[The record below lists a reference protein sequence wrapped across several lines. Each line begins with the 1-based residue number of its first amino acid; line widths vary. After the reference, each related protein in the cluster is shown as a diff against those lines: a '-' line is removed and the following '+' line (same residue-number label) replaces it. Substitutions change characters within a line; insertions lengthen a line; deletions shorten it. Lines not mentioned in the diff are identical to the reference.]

1 MTVQICRAATGP
13 TACYAQ
19 RELKRYLRKYSGAAF
34 GKGAELTFRLEVD
47 ESLPAHCY
55 GWRWEESSLTLRG
68 GSESALLCC
77 VYQLLSQLGVCFST
91 EGDFL
96 KKPFALGSLPESQD
110 FSPYCRYRGV
120 RQHINFPM
128 DISAYPLGKAKEYI
142 RRLARMGMN
151 AITFHSYNGQWH
163 PYHKGEERVPAG
175 HFFYGQRHAVPAD
188 PELAAAVDNRRA
200 FCIPEVEAI
209 LEEPD
214 KRERFAVYWLGQ
226 VMDTAKE
233 AGMRLTLSVECQ
245 ESTPLEEEK
254 SMVRE
259 VLALYPQIDVL
270 ELITPEGG
278 GDNSQ
283 PLSSPEAAALCRE
296 LFGGGAAE
304 AALQSLRQEGREP
317 WGEVP
322 SAALDGTLRSVKQI
336 WRMWQCRQEWLG
348 DKELQVGL
356 YVTCKESLRVAKAF
370 MNQIFPAELGYTF
383 LPAHG
388 ALAVAD
394 AVAYMGVHA
403 AELQKT
409 MLYSWVEFDGNMYVQ
424 QNSCGGIQALLEY
437 CRRESGGAS
446 IHGICFNHWRTAE
459 NSLTLSYA
467 AQASGAFLPA
477 RDFYRQYAAEYAIG
491 QPETFVELM
500 SQLEEL
506 DIFNRDN
513 LFNVGF
519 CYLGCWL
526 NPKGLGWIRRWERSA
541 LEHSI
546 QTYQR
551 LGEQLAA
558 CLAAT
563 ESPWGLGCLRLW
575 ENRCACSVE
584 HLRAIEELEAI
595 AAFTGDAHP
604 ERLGEAEKA
613 QVRRHCAQ
621 ALAHSQAYQRLH
633 LEKMPDRGCQGT
645 LVSYWA
651 TIPVYI
657 DHVLQYFAEGER
669 ECPHQPLTLDAPPPP
684 DTAFFS

>member
-13 TACYAQ
+13 TACYAE

-34 GKGAELTFRLEVD
+34 GEGAELTFRLEVD

-55 GWRWEESSLTLRG
+55 GWRREESSLTLRG

-96 KKPFALGSLPESQD
+96 KKPFALASLPESRD
-110 FSPYCRYRGV
+110 FAPYCRYRGV

-128 DISAYPLGKAKEYI
+128 DISAYPLGEAKEYI

-226 VMDTAKE
+226 VVDTAKE
-233 AGMRLTLSVECQ
+233 VGMRLTLSVECQ

-296 LFGGGAAE
+296 LFGGEAAE

-322 SAALDGTLRSVKQI
+322 S
-336 WRMWQCRQEWLG
+336 
-348 DKELQVGL
+348 
-356 YVTCKESLRVAKAF
+356 
-370 MNQIFPAELGYTF
+370 
-383 LPAHG
+383 
-388 ALAVAD
+388 
-394 AVAYMGVHA
+394 
-403 AELQKT
+403 
-409 MLYSWVEFDGNMYVQ
+409 
-424 QNSCGGIQALLEY
+424 
-437 CRRESGGAS
+437 
-446 IHGICFNHWRTAE
+446 TA
-459 NSLTLSYA
+459 
-467 AQASGAFLPA
+467 
-477 RDFYRQYAAEYAIG
+477 
-491 QPETFVELM
+491 
-500 SQLEEL
+500 
-506 DIFNRDN
+506 
-513 LFNVGF
+513 
-519 CYLGCWL
+519 
-526 NPKGLGWIRRWERSA
+526 
-541 LEHSI
+541 
-546 QTYQR
+546 
-551 LGEQLAA
+551 
-558 CLAAT
+558 
-563 ESPWGLGCLRLW
+563 
-575 ENRCACSVE
+575 
-584 HLRAIEELEAI
+584 
-595 AAFTGDAHP
+595 
-604 ERLGEAEKA
+604 
-613 QVRRHCAQ
+613 
-621 ALAHSQAYQRLH
+621 
-633 LEKMPDRGCQGT
+633 
-645 LVSYWA
+645 
-651 TIPVYI
+651 
-657 DHVLQYFAEGER
+657 
-669 ECPHQPLTLDAPPPP
+669 LDAPPPP

>member
-13 TACYAQ
+13 TACYAE

-34 GKGAELTFRLEVD
+34 GEGAELTFRLEVD

-55 GWRWEESSLTLRG
+55 GWRREESSLTLRG

-77 VYQLLSQLGVCFST
+77 VYQLLSQLGVCFSP

-96 KKPFALGSLPESQD
+96 KNPFALASLPESRD
-110 FSPYCRYRGV
+110 FSPYCRYRGI

-163 PYHKGEERVPAG
+163 PYHKGEERVPPG

-200 FCIPEVEAI
+200 FSIPEVEAI

-322 SAALDGTLRSVKQI
+322 S
-336 WRMWQCRQEWLG
+336 
-348 DKELQVGL
+348 
-356 YVTCKESLRVAKAF
+356 
-370 MNQIFPAELGYTF
+370 
-383 LPAHG
+383 
-388 ALAVAD
+388 
-394 AVAYMGVHA
+394 
-403 AELQKT
+403 
-409 MLYSWVEFDGNMYVQ
+409 
-424 QNSCGGIQALLEY
+424 
-437 CRRESGGAS
+437 
-446 IHGICFNHWRTAE
+446 TA
-459 NSLTLSYA
+459 
-467 AQASGAFLPA
+467 
-477 RDFYRQYAAEYAIG
+477 
-491 QPETFVELM
+491 
-500 SQLEEL
+500 
-506 DIFNRDN
+506 
-513 LFNVGF
+513 
-519 CYLGCWL
+519 
-526 NPKGLGWIRRWERSA
+526 
-541 LEHSI
+541 
-546 QTYQR
+546 
-551 LGEQLAA
+551 
-558 CLAAT
+558 
-563 ESPWGLGCLRLW
+563 
-575 ENRCACSVE
+575 
-584 HLRAIEELEAI
+584 
-595 AAFTGDAHP
+595 
-604 ERLGEAEKA
+604 
-613 QVRRHCAQ
+613 
-621 ALAHSQAYQRLH
+621 
-633 LEKMPDRGCQGT
+633 
-645 LVSYWA
+645 
-651 TIPVYI
+651 
-657 DHVLQYFAEGER
+657 
-669 ECPHQPLTLDAPPPP
+669 LDAPPPP

>member
-34 GKGAELTFRLEVD
+34 GEGAELTFRLEVD

-55 GWRWEESSLTLRG
+55 GWRWEESALTLRG

-188 PELAAAVDNRRA
+188 PELTAAVDNRRT

-254 SMVRE
+254 AMVRE

-270 ELITPEGG
+270 ELITPEVG

-322 SAALDGTLRSVKQI
+322 S
-336 WRMWQCRQEWLG
+336 
-348 DKELQVGL
+348 
-356 YVTCKESLRVAKAF
+356 
-370 MNQIFPAELGYTF
+370 
-383 LPAHG
+383 
-388 ALAVAD
+388 
-394 AVAYMGVHA
+394 
-403 AELQKT
+403 
-409 MLYSWVEFDGNMYVQ
+409 
-424 QNSCGGIQALLEY
+424 
-437 CRRESGGAS
+437 
-446 IHGICFNHWRTAE
+446 TA
-459 NSLTLSYA
+459 
-467 AQASGAFLPA
+467 
-477 RDFYRQYAAEYAIG
+477 
-491 QPETFVELM
+491 
-500 SQLEEL
+500 
-506 DIFNRDN
+506 
-513 LFNVGF
+513 
-519 CYLGCWL
+519 
-526 NPKGLGWIRRWERSA
+526 
-541 LEHSI
+541 
-546 QTYQR
+546 
-551 LGEQLAA
+551 
-558 CLAAT
+558 
-563 ESPWGLGCLRLW
+563 
-575 ENRCACSVE
+575 
-584 HLRAIEELEAI
+584 
-595 AAFTGDAHP
+595 
-604 ERLGEAEKA
+604 
-613 QVRRHCAQ
+613 
-621 ALAHSQAYQRLH
+621 
-633 LEKMPDRGCQGT
+633 
-645 LVSYWA
+645 
-651 TIPVYI
+651 
-657 DHVLQYFAEGER
+657 
-669 ECPHQPLTLDAPPPP
+669 LDAPPPP